1 MKSCNAPTEV
11 WENGLMDTPRQILT
25 AIAGMIVSFSL
36 VAAMPVF
43 IYGLDWLE
51 YKLGARWFDI
61 C

>member
-1 MKSCNAPTEV
+1 MN
-11 WENGLMDTPRQILT
+11 TPRQILT